1 MPAVSWPW
9 VPAWGSLEPPR
20 RDGENAQKTRKNR
33 EKIGE
38 IQPKRCEG
46 RELTK
51 DQLAKEGMRDGAE
64 NFKYEAYSGGP
75 EMYLEATRRWVDKMA
90 GPGG

>member
-1 MPAVSWPW
+1 
-9 VPAWGSLEPPR
+9 
-20 RDGENAQKTRKNR
+20 
-33 EKIGE
+33 
-38 IQPKRCEG
+38 
-46 RELTK
+46 
-51 DQLAKEGMRDGAE
+51 MRDGAE